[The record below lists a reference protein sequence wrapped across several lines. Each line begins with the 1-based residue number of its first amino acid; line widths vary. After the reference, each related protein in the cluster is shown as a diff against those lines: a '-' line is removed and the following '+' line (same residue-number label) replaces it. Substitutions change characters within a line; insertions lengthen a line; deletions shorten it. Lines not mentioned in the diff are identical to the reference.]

1 MILVSGTQPLKTVF
15 YDHVGS
21 ITRRQTI
28 KFKAHDS
35 SGSVEEKE
43 EVQVEG
49 LVLYEMSKLPG
60 SPYL

>member
-21 ITRRQTI
+21 VARRRTI

-35 SGSVEEKE
+35 SCSVEEKE
-43 EVQVEG
+43 EVQVNG
-49 LVLYEMSKLPG
+49 PVLYKMSLPG